1 MLILSS
7 GLYQSQTLEMELN
20 SLTLSF
26 LINSCL
32 GLAGR
37 RNLNAMQTK
46 FWLTK
51 LILLLAVISIF
62 VTLGIIVYS
71 ENDNMSNN
79 TITKEE
85 SSVIADKELQ
95 LSNNEK
101 IVFINDMFSQLNKK
115 YRIDILISDYSFSPM
130 KNTWLNG
137 LILVFN
143 HDFIRLLDNNNKTLD
158 TFYLTNNQN
167 DVKIIKK

>member
-1 MLILSS
+1 
-7 GLYQSQTLEMELN
+7 
-20 SLTLSF
+20 
-26 LINSCL
+26 
-32 GLAGR
+32 
-37 RNLNAMQTK
+37 
-46 FWLTK
+46 
-51 LILLLAVISIF
+51 
-62 VTLGIIVYS
+62 
-71 ENDNMSNN
+71 MSNN